1 MEVTGG
7 IWRKRMQGLA
17 RGAGQPHAPLFAPLI
32 LGAAAQIEAILPV
45 DMVRD
50 GTRLRKNVSELRRVL
65 KLDAATCAV
74 PSCMEVEAVG
84 IEVTADAWPPRVVGR
99 GRVDIAGEIDAG
111 RVALSPRVAAA
122 LDAVRQIAAV
132 DSSEPVIAVALTGPA
147 TLVAQLRAVGIG
159 AEDEAAYDFAARLL
173 ATLARLFAEA
183 GVNLLSWHEASRPQA
198 AEEDFWKSA
207 LGTAGNVARFHR
219 IPPLLVLPGDAA
231 AGNWPM
237 QAVPCLPLGHPALPP
252 VRLHAR
258 SWGGDPEQWPLLPNE
273 AVSER
278 LITTEC
284 EVPAAMEFALL
295 KAQVERV
302 LSR

>member
-1 MEVTGG
+1 MDVSGA
-7 IWRKRMQGLA
+7 IWRKRMQELA
-17 RGAGQPHAPLFAPLI
+17 RGAGKPHGPLFAPLI
-32 LGAAAQIEAILPV
+32 LGAAAQIEAISPI

-50 GTRLRKNVSELRRVL
+50 GTRLRKNIGELRRVL
-65 KLDAATCAV
+65 RLDAVTCAV

-84 IEVTADAWPPRVVGR
+84 VEVTADAWPPQISGRVQ
-99 GRVDIAGEIDAG
+99 VDIAGEIDAG

-132 DSSEPVIAVALTGPA
+132 DSSEPVIVVALTGPA
-147 TLVAQLRAVGIG
+147 TLVAQLRMAGIE

-183 GVNLLSWHEASRPQA
+183 GVNLLSWHEAGRPEA
-198 AEEDFWKSA
+198 AAEDFWKGA

-219 IPPLLVLPGDAA
+219 IPPLLVLPRDAA

-252 VRLHAR
+252 ARLHAR
-258 SWGGDPEQWPLLPNE
+258 SWGCDPEQWPLLPNE

-278 LITTEC
+278 LITTED

-302 LSR
+302 LSK

>member
-1 MEVTGG
+1 MEAPGAA
-7 IWRKRMQGLA
+7 WRKRMHELA
-17 RGAGQPHAPLFAPLI
+17 RGAGRPHVPLFAPLI
-32 LGAAAQIEAILPV
+32 LGSAAQIEAISPV
-45 DMVRD
+45 EMVRD
-50 GTRLRKNVSELRRVL
+50 GTRLRKNISELRRVL
-65 KLDAATCAV
+65 KLDAVTCAV

-84 IEVTADAWPPRVVGR
+84 VEVTSDAWPPQVSG
-99 GRVDIAGEIDAG
+99 GGQVDIAGEIDAG
-111 RVALSPRVAAA
+111 RIALSPRLAAA
-122 LDAVRQIAAV
+122 LDAVRQIATV

-147 TLVAQLRAVGIG
+147 TLVAQLRAAGIV

-183 GVNLLSWHEASRPQA
+183 GVNLLSWHEAGRPEA
-198 AEEDFWKSA
+198 AVEEFWKSA

-219 IPPLLVLPGDAA
+219 VPPLLVLPGDAA
-231 AGNWPM
+231 AGNWPA

-252 VRLHAR
+252 ARLHAR
-258 SWGGDPEQWPLLPNE
+258 SWSCDPGQWPLLPKE
-273 AVSER
+273 AASER

-284 EVPAAMEFALL
+284 EVPAITEFALL

>member
-1 MEVTGG
+1 MDVTGAT
-7 IWRKRMQGLA
+7 WRKRMQELA
-17 RGAGQPHAPLFAPLI
+17 RGAGKPHAPLFAPLI
-32 LGAAAQIEAILPV
+32 LGAAAQIEAISPSE
-45 DMVRD
+45 MVRD
-50 GTRLRKNVSELRRVL
+50 GTRLRKNISELRRVL

-84 IEVTADAWPPRVVGR
+84 VEITADAWPPQIIG
-99 GRVDIAGEIDAG
+99 GGQVDIAGEIDAG

-147 TLVAQLRAVGIG
+147 TLVAQLRAAGIE

-183 GVNLLSWHEASRPQA
+183 GVNLLSWHEAKRPEA

-219 IPPLLVLPGDAA
+219 IPPLLVLQSDAA

-252 VRLHAR
+252 ARLHGR
-258 SWGGDPEQWPLLPNE
+258 SWSCDPGQWPHLPGE
-273 AVSER
+273 TATER
-278 LITTEC
+278 LIMTGG
-284 EVPAAMEFALL
+284 EVPSATEFALL

-302 LSR
+302 FSR

>member
-1 MEVTGG
+1 MDVTGA
-7 IWRKRMQGLA
+7 IWRKRMQELA

-32 LGAAAQIEAILPV
+32 LGAAAQIEAISPG

-65 KLDAATCAV
+65 KLAAATCAV

-84 IEVTADAWPPRVVGR
+84 VEVTSDAWPPRVVGC
-99 GRVDIAGEIDAG
+99 GHVDIAGEIDAD

-132 DSSEPVIAVALTGPA
+132 DSSEPVIVAALTGPA
-147 TLVAQLRAVGIG
+147 TLVAQLRAAGIE

-198 AEEDFWKSA
+198 AAEDFWKSA

-219 IPPLLVLPGDAA
+219 IPPLLVLQSDAA

-252 VRLHAR
+252 ARLHAR
-258 SWGGDPEQWPLLPNE
+258 SWGCDPEQWPLLP
-273 AVSER
+273 AASER

-284 EVPAAMEFALL
+284 EVPATIEFAQL

>member
-1 MEVTGG
+1 MDVTGAS
-7 IWRKRMQGLA
+7 WRKRMQELA
-17 RGAGQPHAPLFAPLI
+17 RGAGKPHAPLFAPLI
-32 LGAAAQIEAILPV
+32 LGAAAQIEAISPS

-65 KLDAATCAV
+65 KLDATTCAV

-84 IEVTADAWPPRVVGR
+84 VEVTADAWPPQISGC
-99 GRVDIAGEIDAG
+99 GQVDSAGEIDAG

-132 DSSEPVIAVALTGPA
+132 DSSEPVIAAALTGPA
-147 TLVAQLRAVGIG
+147 TLVAQLRAAGIAVG
-159 AEDEAAYDFAARLL
+159 DEAAYDFAARLL

-183 GVNLLSWHEASRPQA
+183 GVNLLSWHEAGRPEA
-198 AEEDFWKSA
+198 AAEDFWKSA

-219 IPPLLVLPGDAA
+219 IPPLLVLPAA
-231 AGNWPM
+231 TTVGNWPA
-237 QAVPCLPLGHPALPP
+237 QAIPGLPLGHPALPLA
-252 VRLHAR
+252 RLHGR
-258 SWGGDPEQWPLLPNE
+258 SWGNDPAAWPVLPGE
-273 AVSER
+273 EVSER

-295 KAQVERV
+295 KEQVERV
-302 LSR
+302 FSR